1 MRNRGEG
8 ETVSPIQIKT
18 HAYKYN
24 NKNNHHKANTE
35 CDYEK
40 QGRRRNS
47 IGKRSQLRMGKRL
60 LMPSPIRQT
69 GAPICRNFSVNF
81 KYYNDKHTNAKT
93 DKYTITNPSPICKT
107 VTTNG
112 SAKLSCTIL
121 LFNFP
126 YIYCSVI
133 FAQTL
138 GLQLIL
144 ICDFY

>member
-81 KYYNDKHTNAKT
+81 KYCNDKHKNTK
-93 DKYTITNPSPICKT
+93 TNPQKHNYKSFSYLQNCHNERECKIVLHNFAFQLSLHLLQRDICS
-107 VTTNG
+107 NPG
-112 SAKLSCTIL
+112 PSIDINL
-121 LFNFP
+121 
-126 YIYCSVI
+126 
-133 FAQTL
+133 
-138 GLQLIL
+138 
-144 ICDFY
+144 